1 MKNSVKDRSNA
12 QASCAANFIY
22 EHLHPDYAGGWL
34 HVDLAG
40 PAFLDDR
47 GTGCVR
53 ASRAAPLGVQ
63 LVQPHGGSSRVSAGT
78 AWA

>member
-12 QASCAANFIY
+12 QASCAANFIS
-22 EHLHPDYAGGWL
+22 EHLHPAYTGGWL

-47 GTGCVR
+47 GTGFGVGLVVDM
-53 ASRAAPLGVQ
+53 LGV
-63 LVQPHGGSSRVSAGT
+63 LGGEPEHPT
-78 AWA
+78 AQGKKRARA